1 MPSHEIRRLGLAQAP
16 EGRGLFPS
24 LSVFENIRLATRPC
38 KSRTERREA
47 MDRALDTYPVLS
59 ERRNQRAGTL
69 SGGEQQMLSLA
80 LALATNVRLLV
91 VDELSLG
98 LAPLIVDRVFESIRK
113 IKELGVTIIVI
124 EQFVERALNLADD
137 CLILQHGAVSWR
149 GSTAEARA
157 DISALYLGH
166 DATGEAPVAQA

>member
-1 MPSHEIRRLGLAQAP
+1 
-16 EGRGLFPS
+16 
-24 LSVFENIRLATRPC
+24 
-38 KSRTERREA
+38 
-47 MDRALDTYPVLS
+47 

-124 EQFVERALNLADD
+124 EQFVERALTLADD

-149 GSTAEARA
+149 GSTADARA
-157 DISALYLGH
+157 DISALYLGN